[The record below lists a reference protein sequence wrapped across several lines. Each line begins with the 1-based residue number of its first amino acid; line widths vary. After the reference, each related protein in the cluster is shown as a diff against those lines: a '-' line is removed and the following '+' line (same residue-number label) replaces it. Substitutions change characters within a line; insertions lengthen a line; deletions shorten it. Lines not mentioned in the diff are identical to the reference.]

1 MPVYNTSNYGY
12 LGKGYNSPIVGK
24 HNSGREFKIHLSNDR
39 NTDSD
44 EEDLDDFVDDV
55 NKTSKKNINKKI
67 VTGMAMTGTDQ
78 YSFRNKDNAA
88 GQLKNTGGSNIFE
101 YGKAHKTFARKG
113 ISPFK
118 QKKHSGGPIGT
129 GGSGQ
134 AFRTTGNF
142 VGIGTQY
149 GSSRPH
155 KILTKIDNDRIF
167 NLQDIDAPF
176 QRAFKRQ
183 QNKIKKVLSIIKEY
197 VSLEY

>member
-1 MPVYNTSNYGY
+1 MTYRLNNYDY
-12 LGKGYNSPIVGK
+12 YGKGYDSPIVGQQ
-24 HNSGREFKIHLSNDR
+24 NAGRQLQIHLSNDR
-39 NTDSD
+39 NTDLD
-44 EEDLDDFVDDV
+44 KEDDLDDFVDDI
-55 NKTSKKNINKKI
+55 NMSSKKNINKKI
-67 VTGMAMTGTDQ
+67 VTGMAMTGTDP

-88 GQLKNTGGSNIFE
+88 GQLRNTGGSNIFE

-129 GGSGQ
+129 GGAGQ

-155 KILTKIDNDRIF
+155 KLLTKVDDDRIF
-167 NLQDIDAPF
+167 NLKDIDEPF
-176 QRAFKRQ
+176 QKAFKRQ
-183 QNKIKKVLSIIKEY
+183 QNKLKKVLSIIKEY
-197 VSLEY
+197 VS